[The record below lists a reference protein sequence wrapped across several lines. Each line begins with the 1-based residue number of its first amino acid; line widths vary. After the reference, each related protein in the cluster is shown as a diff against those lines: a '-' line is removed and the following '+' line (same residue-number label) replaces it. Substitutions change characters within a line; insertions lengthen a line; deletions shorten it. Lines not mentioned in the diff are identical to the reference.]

1 MAPGRLGVVWN
12 PLRAERPALEK
23 ALSKAGHTGDVGWYA
38 SSAEDAGQAAC
49 SKAIDEGADAVIVAG
64 GDGTVRA
71 VSETLAGTGIPLG
84 IVPIGTGNLLARN
97 LGIPLNDLDAGFR
110 TALRD
115 PTRTIDVGWAD
126 LTGGDQPGR
135 HVFVVMAGFGIDSRM
150 IAETDEELKVKAGWI
165 AYVAAL
171 GKALATVRVTG
182 MRLSVDGAEPRR
194 ARAHT
199 LIIGNC
205 GTVRGG
211 ITLLPDAVIDDGLLD
226 VLLASAVTLP
236 QWINT
241 LKTMIWDNGV
251 LRLLRKRRTAK
262 DGTATTH
269 FPATTVRVEV
279 ANPVTFQVD
288 GDTLGDITAVTVEV
302 APGALIV
309 RAPRPTPSR

>member
-1 MAPGRLGVVWN
+1 MASGRLGVVWN
-12 PLRAERPALEK
+12 PLRAEQATLETAL
-23 ALSKAGHTGDVGWYA
+23 ANAGFTGEVGWYA

-49 SKAIDEGADAVIVAG
+49 SKAIDDGSEAVIVAG

-71 VSETLAGTGIPLG
+71 VAETLAGTGIPMG

-97 LGIPLNDLDAGFR
+97 LGIPLNDVERGFR
-110 TALRD
+110 TALHD
-115 PTRTIDVGWAD
+115 PTRSIDVGWAD

-182 MRLSVDGAEPRR
+182 MWLSVDDAERRR

-199 LIIGNC
+199 LLIGNC

-226 VLLASAVTLP
+226 ILLASAVTLP
-236 QWINT
+236 QWIDT
-241 LKTMIWDNGV
+241 LKTMVWDNGV
-251 LRLLRKRRTAK
+251 LRLFRRRRRAR
-262 DGTATTH
+262 DGNATTH
-269 FPATTVRVEV
+269 FSASTIRVEV

-302 APGALIV
+302 APGALLV
-309 RAPRPTPSR
+309 RAPDVSR